1 MRKAV
6 TVTTSKTLTP
16 EERFIAYY
24 DRLREEINKAHTYYE
39 IYKCLR
45 KISVTRGAEFSE
57 ALTFFSQTMNATLFA
72 TVMSINRFI
81 DSHRDSLH
89 LDAFF
94 KFIKDNLNLFSA
106 AAYEQ
111 RLLDKGT
118 DREDCEHW
126 VKLHTDITAE
136 MVDQDKAK
144 IESLPTHNLKVWRD
158 KKLAH
163 IERNLV
169 VKDID
174 VMKVN
179 PVTIQQI
186 DRIII
191 TLHEILDRYRIAYDG
206 VQWILGLPSAKPQ
219 IEYIMD
225 AISFYRQSR
234 KERK

>member
-1 MRKAV
+1 MA
-6 TVTTSKTLTP
+6 TTKILTP
-16 EERFIAYY
+16 EERFLAYY
-24 DRLREEINKAHTYYE
+24 DRLRDELNTAYTYYE
-39 IYKCLR
+39 ISKALR
-45 KISVTRGAEFSE
+45 EIRSTRRAEFSE
-57 ALTFFSQTMNATLFA
+57 ALTFLSLTMNATLFA

-89 LDAFF
+89 LGVFF
-94 KFIKDNLNLFSA
+94 KFIRNNLKLFSA
-106 AAYEQ
+106 TAYKK
-111 RLLDKGT
+111 RLLDRGR
-118 DREDCEHW
+118 DSEDCEHW

-144 IESLPTHNLKVWRD
+144 IESLPVHNLKVWRD

-169 VKDID
+169 TKNVDI
-174 VMKVN
+174 MKVN
-179 PVTIQQI
+179 PVTIQEI
-186 DRIII
+186 DTILI
-191 TLHEILDRYRIAYDG
+191 TLHDILNRYRSAYDG
-206 VQWILGLPSAKPQ
+206 IEWILGLPPAKPQ